1 MLMRRF
7 LGYRL
12 SEIQRVYPLLWLA
25 HLLVA
30 SAQEIFFFALVSRA
44 VGMKDGLGLVVLR

>member
-1 MLMRRF
+1 MAAAGRF
-7 LGYRL
+7 G
-12 SEIQRVYPLLWLA
+12 PGLA

-30 SAQEIFFFALVSRA
+30 SAQEIFFFALVSSA